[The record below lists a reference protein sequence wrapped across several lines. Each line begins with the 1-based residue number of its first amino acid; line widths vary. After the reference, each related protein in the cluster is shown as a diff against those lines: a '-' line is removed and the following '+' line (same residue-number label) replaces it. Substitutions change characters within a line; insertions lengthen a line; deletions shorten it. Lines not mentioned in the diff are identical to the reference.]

1 MEPMPEIRTESISK
15 TFPDGT
21 QALRSVSLQVK
32 NGELLALVG
41 PSGCGKTT
49 LLRIISGLESPSEG
63 QLFFDKEKVTHL
75 SPERRDLG
83 MVFQNYALFPHL
95 SIFRNIGLGLGNSP
109 LSKAEKKQ
117 TVEQVSKNL
126 GLYEYLERKPAE
138 LSGGQRQRVALA
150 RLLVRN
156 PSIHLLDEPLS
167 NLDANLRMKMREE
180 LANLHI
186 KHAKTTIFVTH
197 DQIEAMTLGQR
208 ICLLNHGKIEQ
219 IGTPEELYL
228 NPCNLFVANFFGI
241 PPINILQGNSHYSD
255 AEGSGIFRCQ
265 KSSLSLKTL
274 ISHKK
279 DRKNL
284 TLGIRPENIKIMA
297 DDANG
302 EFLIKRIE
310 YLGDSQIVHLSF
322 ENINLTCKQPISGLR
337 SGERVALAID
347 WESSLWFDSNTKNRV
362 QLIES

>member
-1 MEPMPEIRTESISK
+1 MV
-15 TFPDGT
+15 
-21 QALRSVSLQVK
+21 SVPCVD
-32 NGELLALVG
+32 NNELNSAVIKDV
-41 PSGCGKTT
+41 PV
-49 LLRIISGLESPSEG
+49 P
-63 QLFFDKEKVTHL
+63 
-75 SPERRDLG
+75 
-83 MVFQNYALFPHL
+83 
-95 SIFRNIGLGLGNSP
+95 GLGNSP

-117 TVEQVSKNL
+117 TVEQVAKNL

-241 PPINILQGNSHYSD
+241 PPINILQGKSHYSD

-265 KSSLSLKTL
+265 ESSLSLKTL

-279 DRKNL
+279 DHKNL
-284 TLGIRPENIKIMA
+284 TLGIRPENIKIM
-297 DDANG
+297 
-302 EFLIKRIE
+302 R
-310 YLGDSQIVHLSF
+310 LS
-322 ENINLTCKQPISGLR
+322 LMRK
-337 SGERVALAID
+337 
-347 WESSLWFDSNTKNRV
+347 
-362 QLIES
+362 

>member
-1 MEPMPEIRTESISK
+1 
-15 TFPDGT
+15 
-21 QALRSVSLQVK
+21 
-32 NGELLALVG
+32 
-41 PSGCGKTT
+41 
-49 LLRIISGLESPSEG
+49 
-63 QLFFDKEKVTHL
+63 
-75 SPERRDLG
+75 
-83 MVFQNYALFPHL
+83 
-95 SIFRNIGLGLGNSP
+95 
-109 LSKAEKKQ
+109 
-117 TVEQVSKNL
+117 
-126 GLYEYLERKPAE
+126 
-138 LSGGQRQRVALA
+138 
-150 RLLVRN
+150 
-156 PSIHLLDEPLS
+156 
-167 NLDANLRMKMREE
+167 MKMREE